1 MTDLVHIARLHGFI
15 DRAVLQDAVDGLD
28 PRLFPE
34 EIGRVGVGIQVFI
47 DPDGRAVPAG
57 EDNELVELLVDLI
70 GLKILLGSV
79 VVLDQLHVF
88 LEVVLKAILELGG
101 VLDRHSGLGREA
113 DLHDQTQLKYLVQL
127 GPVEGPHP
135 AALAGDVL
143 HKPLCHQAVKG
154 LLDRRGADAVPGTEI
169 AEVDLLSGGQIF
181 LDNIFSDLVIS
192 HIHQRI
198 AGDEMRTAVHG

>member
-1 MTDLVHIARLHGFI
+1 M
-15 DRAVLQDAVDGLD
+15 
-28 PRLFPE
+28 
-34 EIGRVGVGIQVFI
+34 
-47 DPDGRAVPAG
+47 
-57 EDNELVELLVDLI
+57 
-70 GLKILLGSV
+70 
-79 VVLDQLHVF
+79 
-88 LEVVLKAILELGG
+88 
-101 VLDRHSGLGREA
+101 GREA